1 MSENLDTILLHVEQL
16 APALP
21 AVPRVNGAFIDPRQ
35 IAKTLRDLY
44 GEDWQ
49 YCGSFHIG
57 GHDGDIHMLG
67 CGDSLRPLYKD
78 SRGIWYTAY
87 KDQRRYGEPDRAGT
101 LMLLRYA
108 QDNGL

>member
-1 MSENLDTILLHVEQL
+1 MSENLDALLLHVEQL

-21 AVPRVNGAFIDPRQ
+21 EVPHVNGVFIDPRQ
-35 IAKTLRDLY
+35 IARVLRDLY
-44 GEDWQ
+44 REDWQ
-49 YCGSFHIG
+49 YVGAFRLG
-57 GHDGDIHMLG
+57 GHGDTQFLG
-67 CGDSLRPLYKD
+67 YGDSLRPLYKD